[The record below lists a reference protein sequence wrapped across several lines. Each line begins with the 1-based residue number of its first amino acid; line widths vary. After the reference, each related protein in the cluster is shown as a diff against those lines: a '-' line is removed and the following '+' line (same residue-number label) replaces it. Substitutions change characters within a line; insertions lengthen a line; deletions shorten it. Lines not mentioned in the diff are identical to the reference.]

1 MMRFERNL
9 SRAFVLGLLVACS
22 DPSVARAQLTGTFAD
37 TITVDDE
44 YVTEADNATDI
55 AFAAD
60 GRAVVTLKGG
70 TVIVRRADGTK
81 SMVTGQFGM
90 VDTASEKGLL
100 GVVAHPDVAT
110 NNTFFFYVSNG
121 SSANDKHRVFT
132 GVLTESDGLTVDM
145 ANPIIAEAEGNG
157 PGLRGP
163 ANHDGGGLFIHDR
176 QLYIGVGDTG
186 SNATPPT
193 NKYSSC
199 LNLANGKILRV
210 NLDGSI
216 PADNPLVNEAMVTA
230 CDSTNGAWTMAAPDE
245 RVYAWG
251 FRNPWRLWI
260 DPQTGLM
267 WIGDVGE
274 TTREEI
280 SVGGGNQ
287 HYGYPFREGTTD
299 WSMDGGDLR
308 LDKDCDQ
315 EFMPSRACTAPV
327 HDYGRAG
334 GANCVIGGLIPE
346 GCGWTEAL
354 GGTPLYLFGDHGAG
368 WIRALQVRPDRMGVV
383 SATATDFGDFS
394 GMSSFRMGPDGSMYV
409 VFDTIDAVYRFTP
422 TNQTGPDCMGGGGGG
437 AGGMGGSAGAPTGG
451 IGGAGTGNGGVAGS
465 GVTGG
470 ANTSGGMTATG
481 GTGMNGGSAG
491 QGGGA
496 GGAPGAGG
504 GGSDD
509 EGGCG
514 CRMAGGPARPLS
526 LALLALGAALA
537 LGRRRARR

>member
-1 MMRFERNL
+1 MRIERNL
-9 SRAFVLGLLVACS
+9 GRAFVLGLLAACS
-22 DPSVARAQLTGTFAD
+22 DPGVARAQLAGTFAG
-37 TITVDDE
+37 TITVDQQ
-44 YVTEADNATDI
+44 YVTEVNEPTDI

-60 GRAVVTLKGG
+60 GRAVVTLKAG
-70 TVIVRRADGTK
+70 TVVIRRMDGTK
-81 SMVTGQFGM
+81 NMVTGQFGM

-121 SSANDKHRVFT
+121 SNNNDKHRVYT

-163 ANHDGGGLFIHDR
+163 LNHDGGGLFIHDR

-186 SNATPPT
+186 SNATPPD

-216 PADNPLVNEAMVTA
+216 PPDNPLVNEAMVTA
-230 CDSTNGAWTMAAPDE
+230 CTATDGPWTMAAPDR

-274 TTREEI
+274 TNREEI
-280 SVGGGNQ
+280 SVGSGNA
-287 HYGYPFREGTTD
+287 HYGYPFHEGTMD
-299 WSMDGGDLR
+299 WSLNEDDELR
-308 LDKDCDQ
+308 LEKDCDQ
-315 EFMPSRACTAPV
+315 AFVPSRACTPPV
-327 HDYGRAG
+327 HDYARSG
-334 GANCVIGGLIPE
+334 GANCVIGGLIPS

-354 GGTPLYLFGDHGAG
+354 GGMPLYLFGDHGAG

-394 GMSSFRMGPDGSMYV
+394 PMSSFRMGPDGSMYV
-409 VFDTIDAVYRFTP
+409 TFDTMDYVARFTP

-437 AGGMGGSAGAPTGG
+437 AGGMGGSAGAGT
-451 IGGAGTGNGGVAGS
+451 GGAGNGNGGVAGS

-470 ANTSGGMTATG
+470 TNTSGGTTTSG
-481 GTGMNGGSAG
+481 GTGMNGGTAG
-491 QGGGA
+491 NAGGA
-496 GGAPGAGG
+496 GGAPGAGSGG

-514 CRMAGGPARPLS
+514 CRMVGGPARS
-526 LALLALGAALA
+526 AALA
-537 LGRRRARR
+537 LLGLGVLFAFGRRRTRR